1 MAAAILHVCSSPE
14 REVDVGIGVPPN
26 GRGSAEAPE
35 SSSSSGGCRS
45 GMSSEAENDMATTR
59 IRFAPTDSTLPVP
72 WKALLGV
79 VDGHEHV
86 YFWNPVTN
94 VTQYEKPQSSVTE
107 GDAHATRNPIGVE
120 INKNGADW
128 SAAAS
133 RSTKVHRSHDGDSS
147 RGIKRPCTGESPD
160 SFKRPRSVVS
170 YPRVDSSPEIN
181 AYKKKHEITAQGD
194 NVPHPY
200 VSFDSTSFPST
211 LLQEL
216 KAAGFTAPS
225 PIQAQS
231 WPIAQQGRD
240 LVAIAKTGSGKTL
253 GYLVPAFLHLRR
265 YRDPAF
271 CGPNIL
277 VLAPTRELVIQ
288 IQSEAKKFG
297 NSSNI
302 SSTCVYGGADKRS
315 QLQAIGRGVDIIVA
329 TPGRLNDFLKART
342 VSLQRVSYVV
352 LDEADR
358 MLDMGFEPQIRAIF
372 SQLPAERQSLMFTAT
387 WPREI
392 RSIAGE
398 LLSTPVQINI
408 GSTDDL
414 AANKAI
420 IQHVEVIKRF
430 DKQRRL
436 EQILKSQDR
445 DSRILVFSSTK
456 RMCDQLAR
464 NLNGFKAAAIHGDK
478 SQEDREFTLSQF
490 RSGKS
495 PVLVATDVAA
505 RGLDVKDIR
514 VVINY
519 DFPTKFEDYIHRI
532 GRTGRGGATG
542 TAYTFFDGGQDAK
555 FSKKLV
561 KVLEGANQK
570 VPKALADIA
579 ARGGNF

>member
-1 MAAAILHVCSSPE
+1 MAAVVDVCLSPE
-14 REVDVGIGVPPN
+14 LEIDVGIGVPSN
-26 GRGSAEAPE
+26 GQSKEALE
-35 SSSSSGGCRS
+35 SSIARCRFVP
-45 GMSSEAENDMATTR
+45 SSEAKDEMGTR
-59 IRFAPTDSTLPVP
+59 IRYAHTDLTLPVP
-72 WKALLGV
+72 WKALSGL
-79 VDGHEHV
+79 VDGHEYV
-86 YFWNPVTN
+86 YYWNPVTN
-94 VTQYEKPQSSVTE
+94 VTQYEKPRSSVTE
-107 GDAHATRNPIGVE
+107 GEAQATGNCEGPE
-120 INKNGADW
+120 
-128 SAAAS
+128 
-133 RSTKVHRSHDGDSS
+133 
-147 RGIKRPCTGESPD
+147 
-160 SFKRPRSVVS
+160 SVV
-170 YPRVDSSPEIN
+170 
-181 AYKKKHEITAQGD
+181 TARLEGD

-231 WPIAQQGRD
+231 WPIAQQDRD

-265 YRDPAF
+265 YRDPAS
-271 CGPNIL
+271 CGPTIL
-277 VLAPTRELVIQ
+277 VLAPTRELVTQ

-297 NSSNI
+297 KSSNI
-302 SSTCVYGGADKRS
+302 SSTCVYGGADKGP
-315 QLQAIGRGVDIIVA
+315 QLRAIEQGVDIIIA
-329 TPGRLNDFLKART
+329 TPGRLNDFLKSRR
-342 VSLQRVSYVV
+342 VSLQKVSYVV

-392 RSIAGE
+392 RTIAGE
-398 LLSTPVQINI
+398 MLCTPVQVNI
-408 GSTDDL
+408 GNTDDL

-436 EQILKSQDR
+436 EQILESQDR
-445 DSRILVFSSTK
+445 DSRIIVFSSTK

-464 NLNGFKAAAIHGDK
+464 NLSDFKAAAIHGDK
-478 SQEDREFTLSQF
+478 SQEAREFTLSQF

-542 TAYTFFDGGQDAK
+542 IAYTFFDDGQDAK
-555 FSKKLV
+555 FSRKLV
-561 KVLEGANQK
+561 KILEGANQK

-579 ARGGNF
+579 ARAGNF